1 MKTLFYIALITLT
14 LPLNSYA
21 SECKITYYS
30 QFSFENRVHSI
41 PEMRDFSS
49 TVNNLLKKS
58 YTVLQKADEKT
69 LGLVSAIASGGIPF
83 DQLKPEQWDKLNI
96 TGNVV
101 YQDMPFS
108 GSPLKGVKVTLS
120 EKTNSRTVTTGS
132 YGEFSE
138 SFTKIVPYT
147 RLRLFPILS
156 VTVGEKKV
164 PTLKVPITVKIESKF
179 CNAETVLSEIPLEP
193 LIFILNKPE

>member
-1 MKTLFYIALITLT
+1 MKTFTITLIFFISLITFAE
-14 LPLNSYA
+14 N
-21 SECKITYYS
+21 CKITYYS
-30 QFSFENRVHSI
+30 SHTFEDRVHSI

-49 TVNNLLKKS
+49 TVNNLMKKS
-58 YTVLQKADEKT
+58 YDILQKADETT
-69 LGLVSAIASGGIPF
+69 LGLVSAVATGGLPF

-108 GSPLKGVKVTLS
+108 GSPLKAVKVTFS
-120 EKTNSRTVTTGS
+120 EKSNSRTITTGS

-138 SFTKIVPYT
+138 SFTKVVPYT

-156 VTVGEKKV
+156 VSVGNKKV
-164 PTLKVPITVKIESKF
+164 PTIKVPINVKIESKF
-179 CNAETVLSEIPLEP
+179 CHAETVLNEIPLEP
-193 LIFILNKPE
+193 LIFILSRN

>member
-1 MKTLFYIALITLT
+1 MKTFILITLVATT
-14 LPLNSYA
+14 LPFYSHA
-21 SECKITYYS
+21 ADCKITHYS
-30 QFSFENRVHSI
+30 QFTFENRVHSI

-58 YTVLQKADEKT
+58 YNVLQKADEKT

-108 GSPLKGVKVTLS
+108 GTPLKGVKVILS
-120 EKTNSRTVTTGS
+120 EKTNSRTITTGS

-138 SFTKIVPYT
+138 SFTKLVPYT
-147 RLRLFPILS
+147 RLRLFPIIA
-156 VTVGEKKV
+156 VNVGNKTV
-164 PTLKVPITVKIESKF
+164 PTIKVPITIKIESKF
-179 CNAETVLSEIPLEP
+179 CNAETVLNEIPLEP
-193 LIFILNKPE
+193 LIFILSKS